1 MPSMDT
7 ELSTAVK
14 ETIQECIPEYD
25 NENFKELGLTPQE
38 ILFTYLNVRY
48 NDPVQSYKEAFG
60 ADHKTALAKAKK
72 LEQSAKIKEA
82 TAMLYDEIWESAI
95 HALPTM
101 LLSELE
107 RVRNLNV
114 ASFMAGDRFKNPDE
128 LTEAQQMMLE
138 GIQFQINNKTGETL
152 IVYQFP
158 SKSAI
163 YSKYLD
169 LIKLYKEST
178 KDKEQTNTDRE
189 AADMVKSIF
198 SQVGKN
204 EEG

>member
-1 MPSMDT
+1 MD
-7 ELSTAVK
+7 ELSLSVQ
-14 ETIQECIPEYD
+14 ETIQDCIPDYD
-25 NENFKELGLTPQE
+25 NDNFKELGLSPQE

-48 NDPVQSYKEAFG
+48 NDAVRSYKEAFG
-60 ADHKTALAKAKK
+60 EDHKTALTKAKK
-72 LEQSAKIKEA
+72 LENSPKIKEA

-114 ASFMAGDRFKNPDE
+114 ASFMAGDRFKNPEE
-128 LTEAQQMMLE
+128 LTEQQQLMIE

-169 LIKLYKEST
+169 LIKLYKESN
-178 KDKEQTNTDRE
+178 KDKEQLNTDRE

-198 SQVGKN
+198 AQVGKN
-204 EEG
+204 EG

>member
-1 MPSMDT
+1 MD
-7 ELSTAVK
+7 ELSLSVQ
-14 ETIQECIPEYD
+14 ETIQDCIPDYD
-25 NENFKELGLTPQE
+25 NDNFKELGLTPQE

-48 NDPVQSYKEAFG
+48 NDAVRSYKEAFG
-60 ADHKTALAKAKK
+60 EDHKTALTKAKK
-72 LEQSAKIKEA
+72 LETSPKIKEA

-114 ASFMAGDRFKNPDE
+114 ASFMAGDRFKNPEE
-128 LTEAQQMMLE
+128 LTEQQQLMVE

-169 LIKLYKEST
+169 LIKLYKESN
-178 KDKEQTNTDRE
+178 KDKEQLNTDRE

-198 SQVGKN
+198 AQVGKN
-204 EEG
+204 EG